1 MDRSE
6 KHQPNDELRTALKLA
21 GVYALVGGLWIWLS
35 SSLLPLVLPW
45 LTREQLR
52 RVETFKGWM
61 FIAVT
66 TGVLFL
72 LLRRHLVTVRRS
84 QQALSES
91 ELRLKLAAEA
101 SNVGLFDWDLLTN
114 SVHFSAE
121 WKSQLGYAPD
131 ELPDQIAEFWSRL
144 HPDDRSRLES
154 TVQAYVAAPWQ
165 NYETEFRLR
174 HRDGTY
180 RWILTRAQVLPGP
193 DGKARRMLGCHID
206 LTQRRQVEERLRF
219 TQNAV
224 DHAGDAVYW
233 LDEQGKFFYVNEA
246 ACRALGYGREE
257 LLSMDVFEIDPDL
270 QRQQWGP
277 IMARLKSR
285 RSMVIQ
291 TRHRARDGRVF
302 PVEVTASYME
312 QDGRSYSCTFV
323 RDLTERKQLEQQL
336 LQSQKMEAIGRLAG
350 GIAHDFNNL
359 LAVIGGYAEAM
370 QRHTS
375 EGEPLH
381 EHAVE
386 IEKAAQRGAALTRQ
400 LLAFGRRQ
408 ALATETLDLNQII
421 SGLLDMLQRLL
432 GRKIRIRTVLE
443 TGLFRVLADRSQMEQ
458 VIVNLS
464 LNGRDAM
471 PEGGELTIAT
481 SNKEVSDGD
490 LHMLPAGSYVCLVV
504 RDTGIGMDAQLQSQI
519 FEPFFTTKGGKG
531 TGLGLS
537 IVYGI
542 AQQAGGGVYV
552 RSEPGKGAEFQVLL
566 PAQTSTAMVSQAV
579 ERA

>member
-6 KHQPNDELRTALKLA
+6 KRQPNDELRTALKLA
-21 GVYALVGGLWIWLS
+21 GVYALVGGLWIWFS
-35 SSLLPLVLPW
+35 SSLLPLLLPW

-72 LLRRHLVTVRRS
+72 LVRRHLVTVRRS

-131 ELPDQIAEFWSRL
+131 ELPDQMGEFWSRL
-144 HPDDRSRLES
+144 HPDDRARLES

-193 DGKARRMLGCHID
+193 DGKPRRMLGCHID
-206 LTQRRQVEERLRF
+206 LTQRRQVEEQLRF

-224 DHAGDAVYW
+224 DYAGDAVYW
-233 LDEQGKFFYVNEA
+233 LDEQGKFVYVNEA
-246 ACRALGYGREE
+246 ACRALGYSREE
-257 LLSMDVFEIDPDL
+257 LLNMDVFEIDPDL

-277 IMARLKSR
+277 IMARLKAR
-285 RSMVIQ
+285 RFMVIQ

-312 QDGRSYSCTFV
+312 QYGRSYSCTFV

-370 QRHTS
+370 QRHTR

-432 GRKIRIRTVLE
+432 GRKVRIRTVLDA
-443 TGLFRVLADRSQMEQ
+443 GLFRIVADRSQMEQ

-464 LNGRDAM
+464 LNARDAM

-481 SNKEVSDGD
+481 SNKEVSEGD

-504 RDTGIGMDAQLQSQI
+504 RDTGTGMDAQLQSRI

-552 RSEPGKGAEFQVLL
+552 RSEPGNGAEFQVLL
-566 PAQTSTAMVSQAV
+566 PARTSTATVSQAV
-579 ERA
+579 EQA